1 MVGQGCVY
9 ECGCVYVD
17 KFSQRCPMDLV
28 HNFFFPFV
36 RVLSK
41 RHDFVMLSGA
51 QRSKAR
57 AESARTVRADAKKD
71 QEVEMM
77 SDEDLDG
84 GFEDVEDDESIRA
97 GSKTEVNEID
107 DDDAAKNTYERMA
120 PEGGSA
126 SSHGTSSLYTLPS
139 NEEIHGLQETSDLY
153 MNNMFKLQLDEM
165 LKYIHPSGGHKQAI
179 EHLLRSL
186 QACIMRV
193 PKIDPQPLSKAV
205 QELTSRVGH
214 SVHIPL
220 VEPVPRE
227 DPAYM
232 IAFEPPEALNLVG
245 SWPLHTVTRRVGE
258 MDVDMEVV
266 MPSKLF
272 QEKDTLNARYFTKRA
287 FYLAV
292 ILAYVEQNHAALG
305 VRAEWLY
312 VGGDPRRSCLVLRPT
327 PEAHDLIKTHTVV
340 RIHAAH
346 APGTFP
352 TSRLAPNR
360 NNLRGSAIGAS
371 DQDTASLPPTPI
383 YNACI
388 AAESLRLAHLVYL
401 HATSEW
407 CKGFAEACQLLK
419 IWATQRGFGALHL
432 LHEHDDKHATRRVVA
447 GTDDARF
454 VLCMVLAHLLHG
466 EPKVTDTNME
476 AGSYPGVRMRTKLSP
491 GLSSVQLFRGVLEY
505 LAKNSFATPVW
516 MKAQPSYGLAPATDI
531 SPASFAGVFERTL
544 VDPSGCVNLFAHWP
558 AASVDLLQLDAAQ
571 SMRMLSD
578 GSDHFADLFLVPQC
592 TPLQRFD
599 ETASMHLNLH
609 ARGSLVHR
617 LDAGSPS
624 LWAIR
629 RVLDVS
635 GHALGRRAR
644 VVAICTNPQ
653 KTCTTEQQASGG
665 SASPKIVELGVWLNA
680 EHAWHQVE
688 HGPSPDSPDAAA
700 FRAFWGSVAELR
712 RFRDGRVRES
722 IVWPVSTLAQR
733 QSIPR
738 QIVRYALTQHACA
751 KRIRFSGD
759 AFVGWLDVPTS
770 LAQRVYSKDPSV
782 HGFQLLQT
790 AYDTLARELRAMD
803 ELPLSVTGVTPA
815 ADALR
820 SMSVFVPGP
829 RDVTEW
835 GHDVPDVMT
844 YVPVHDVIITMES
857 SGQWPDDLAAIQE
870 MKTALYER
878 MADVLS
884 RRMPGTKMQVVYDSD
899 ATAHDAIYD
908 QTCLQILMPT
918 GFAFALR
925 VHHDREQVLLHR
937 LLNDKH
943 ARARAQAALRR
954 YDMRFVHA
962 PTHHA
967 ALQALQDHFPAL
979 GPTVRFVRRWFASQL
994 LSTHFRAEAIELLCV
1009 AVFLTNA
1016 HGPPTTGMHGFVRAL
1031 DLLARWDW
1039 RETPLLIPLE
1049 NATRLAHHRKA
1060 ALSDGGS
1067 ALPDETAPAFP
1078 AAQRADVE
1086 QHFRT
1091 IRARD
1096 PAFRHSTWVLATEM
1110 DLDSKAW
1117 THSAPTAM
1125 VADGVRQLAKR
1136 SLHVLKQDT
1145 SISTPLVRMLMTPAV
1160 EAYDFVVHVQPSLHV
1175 RYAESIAP
1183 DSTHWLATRKKRVY
1197 ANLDDTPLRPSVYG
1211 SEVRPGFDPVYEFV
1225 TMLQTIYGDAF
1236 VLFYDEFG
1244 GTVIGGLWNTAYTKP
1259 HTFKVSLPYTSRPHA
1274 KGVVLNRPAILAE
1287 IQRLG
1292 QGIVERIDTKT

>member
-1 MVGQGCVY
+1 
-9 ECGCVYVD
+9 
-17 KFSQRCPMDLV
+17 
-28 HNFFFPFV
+28 
-36 RVLSK
+36 
-41 RHDFVMLSGA
+41 
-51 QRSKAR
+51 
-57 AESARTVRADAKKD
+57 
-71 QEVEMM
+71 
-77 SDEDLDG
+77 
-84 GFEDVEDDESIRA
+84 
-97 GSKTEVNEID
+97 
-107 DDDAAKNTYERMA
+107 
-120 PEGGSA
+120 
-126 SSHGTSSLYTLPS
+126 
-139 NEEIHGLQETSDLY
+139 
-153 MNNMFKLQLDEM
+153 
-165 LKYIHPSGGHKQAI
+165 
-179 EHLLRSL
+179 
-186 QACIMRV
+186 
-193 PKIDPQPLSKAV
+193 
-205 QELTSRVGH
+205 
-214 SVHIPL
+214 
-220 VEPVPRE
+220 
-227 DPAYM
+227 
-232 IAFEPPEALNLVG
+232 
-245 SWPLHTVTRRVGE
+245 
-258 MDVDMEVV
+258 
-266 MPSKLF
+266 
-272 QEKDTLNARYFTKRA
+272 
-287 FYLAV
+287 
-292 ILAYVEQNHAALG
+292 
-305 VRAEWLY
+305 
-312 VGGDPRRSCLVLRPT
+312 
-327 PEAHDLIKTHTVV
+327 
-340 RIHAAH
+340 
-346 APGTFP
+346 
-352 TSRLAPNR
+352 
-360 NNLRGSAIGAS
+360 
-371 DQDTASLPPTPI
+371 
-383 YNACI
+383 
-388 AAESLRLAHLVYL
+388 
-401 HATSEW
+401 
-407 CKGFAEACQLLK
+407 
-419 IWATQRGFGALHL
+419 
-432 LHEHDDKHATRRVVA
+432 
-447 GTDDARF
+447 
-454 VLCMVLAHLLHG
+454 
-466 EPKVTDTNME
+466 
-476 AGSYPGVRMRTKLSP
+476 
-491 GLSSVQLFRGVLEY
+491 
-505 LAKNSFATPVW
+505 
-516 MKAQPSYGLAPATDI
+516 
-531 SPASFAGVFERTL
+531 
-544 VDPSGCVNLFAHWP
+544 
-558 AASVDLLQLDAAQ
+558 
-571 SMRMLSD
+571 
-578 GSDHFADLFLVPQC
+578 
-592 TPLQRFD
+592 
-599 ETASMHLNLH
+599 
-609 ARGSLVHR
+609 
-617 LDAGSPS
+617 
-624 LWAIR
+624 
-629 RVLDVS
+629 
-635 GHALGRRAR
+635 
-644 VVAICTNPQ
+644 
-653 KTCTTEQQASGG
+653 
-665 SASPKIVELGVWLNA
+665 
-680 EHAWHQVE
+680 
-688 HGPSPDSPDAAA
+688 
-700 FRAFWGSVAELR
+700 
-712 RFRDGRVRES
+712 
-722 IVWPVSTLAQR
+722 
-733 QSIPR
+733 
-738 QIVRYALTQHACA
+738 
-751 KRIRFSGD
+751 
-759 AFVGWLDVPTS
+759 
-770 LAQRVYSKDPSV
+770 
-782 HGFQLLQT
+782 
-790 AYDTLARELRAMD
+790 
-803 ELPLSVTGVTPA
+803 
-815 ADALR
+815 
-820 SMSVFVPGP
+820 MSVFVPGP

>member
-84 GFEDVEDDESIRA
+84 GFEDVEDDESIGA

-107 DDDAAKNTYERMA
+107 DDGAAKNTYERMA
-120 PEGGSA
+120 AEGGSV

-205 QELTSRVGH
+205 QELASRVGH

-245 SWPLHTVTRRVGE
+245 SWPLHTATRRVGE

-352 TSRLAPNR
+352 ASRLAPNR

-432 LHEHDDKHATRRVVA
+432 LHEHDAKHATRRVVA

-599 ETASMHLNLH
+599 ETASMQLNLH